1 MFSKSVLDLGF
12 FPQTGHKFMPNV
24 VSVAGRSEHE
34 TMSLMSE
41 GAFILL
47 IDDHPAVREGLAMML
62 MRDHFCVCGERGIH
76 AESIDRRGPRSKVF

>member
-12 FPQTGHKFMPNV
+12 FQRTGHEFMPNV

-62 MRDHFCVCGERGIH
+62 MRDHFCVCGEVGIH
-76 AESIDRRGPRSKVF
+76 AESIDRRGPRNKVF